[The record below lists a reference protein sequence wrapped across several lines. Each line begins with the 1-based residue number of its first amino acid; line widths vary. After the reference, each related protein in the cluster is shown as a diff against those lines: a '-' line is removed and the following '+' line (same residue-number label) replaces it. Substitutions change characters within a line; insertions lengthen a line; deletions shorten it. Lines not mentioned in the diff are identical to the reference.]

1 MAAQIRNAEELR
13 RRINSACIYINNLK
27 PVSDIDKT
35 INKIYKDTLEMK
47 RLCSSLNY
55 TVSNY
60 WESELNAI
68 STAIDTLSNE
78 LYNSATIED
87 IKRAS
92 NEFVEHQSLFVTTC
106 ESIRNYSLSDTGMR
120 LNNVEND
127 IYYLGMEKLSIISDY
142 ISPDKELNMFSPQT
156 FDGKNES
163 EFCALCSCTVNPHG
177 LEQERYGFNDA
188 KQRIDRM
195 IKGSLKGSIISHDF
209 FDMIF
214 LVPKISI
221 LTELKNDGHLT
232 DTNENIL
239 LKNSM
244 QYLKN
249 NGLFI
254 YTIPFYRLTPE
265 MLLFMSKWLR
275 NIEIFRYEDDLD
287 TTRFVTIMGIKDF
300 NPSYADVFSTLC
312 LLTYES
318 LSTSINTI
326 YEVETVENTELK
338 LFRGSVLDES
348 ELDEIINN
356 DGLYSE
362 FFNSIEIKD
371 NLKDSK
377 PLLPFNIGQIGLI
390 LSSGC
395 LDGVVDE
402 VDGVKHVIKGMTIK
416 QTDKNTESTI
426 NAKGET
432 IIDATTTVSNRVQI
446 SAFGA
451 DGKFY
456 TLV

>member
-13 RRINSACIYINNLK
+13 RKINSACIYINNLK
-27 PVSDIDKT
+27 PVNDIDKT
-35 INKIYKDTLEMK
+35 RNKIYKDTMEMK
-47 RLCSSLNY
+47 RLCSSLKY
-55 TVSNY
+55 TVSSY
-60 WESELNAI
+60 WLGEITDMTCVIENI
-68 STAIDTLSNE
+68 SNE
-78 LYNSATIED
+78 LYDAATIED
-87 IKRAS
+87 IKSVANSLIDRQ
-92 NEFVEHQSLFVTTC
+92 NEFVSTC
-106 ESIRNYSLSDTGMR
+106 NSVRTYNLSEVGTR
-120 LNNVEND
+120 LDGVRDD
-127 IYYLGMEKLSIISDY
+127 IYYLGMNKLSIISDY
-142 ISPDKELNMFSPQT
+142 VSSNKELNMFSPQT
-156 FDGKNES
+156 FDGKNEA
-163 EFCALCSCTVNPHG
+163 EFSALCSCMVNTHG

-188 KQRIDRM
+188 KRRLGKM
-195 IKGSLKGSIISHDF
+195 IKGSLKGSTISHDF

-221 LTELKNDGHLT
+221 LTELKNDGRLT
-232 DTNENIL
+232 DTNEDIL
-239 LKNSM
+239 LKNSI

-249 NGLFI
+249 DGLFI

-275 NIEIFRYEDDLD
+275 EIELFRYEDDQD
-287 TTRFVTIMGIKDF
+287 TTRFVTIMGRKDF
-300 NPSYADVFSTLC
+300 NPSYADTFSTLC

-348 ELDEIINN
+348 ELDEIINS
-356 DGLYSE
+356 DGLYND
-362 FFNSIEIKD
+362 FFNSMEIKN

-416 QTDKNTESTI
+416 QTDRNTESTI
-426 NAKGET
+426 NNKGET

-451 DGKFY
+451 DGRFY